1 MKAYW
6 KYLIIGVAI
15 VVSAWLL
22 ARAYTYKYHA
32 QETIVVTVSYTH
44 LTLPTILLV

>member
-6 KYLIIGVAI
+6 KYLIIGVAV

-22 ARAYTYKYHA
+22 ARAYTYREY
-32 QETIVVTVSYTH
+32 S
-44 LTLPTILLV
+44 P